1 MECRDSI
8 PGRDSGSNY
17 DRYAD
22 LAILRAGL
30 GKGFSKELIAGKESK
45 LFFFFNVAKIL
56 FVEKKPKISSTLSRV
71 YSLIRKF
78 FAGSH
83 EKRKYRTS
91 ARHVSVRILRL
102 TENLNWNDGNE
113 EPYCIGD
120 PLNSGQLTRKPCTKK
135 RNSQGIKEK

>member
-45 LFFFFNVAKIL
+45 LFFFFQCCKNP
-56 FVEKKPKISSTLSRV
+56 FRGKKAQNFLDPFTRLLTYPKIFRWFSREEEISNLRKARFST
-71 YSLIRKF
+71 YITIDGKF
-78 FAGSH
+78 
-83 EKRKYRTS
+83 E
-91 ARHVSVRILRL
+91 L
-102 TENLNWNDGNE
+102 E
-113 EPYCIGD
+113 
-120 PLNSGQLTRKPCTKK
+120 
-135 RNSQGIKEK
+135 